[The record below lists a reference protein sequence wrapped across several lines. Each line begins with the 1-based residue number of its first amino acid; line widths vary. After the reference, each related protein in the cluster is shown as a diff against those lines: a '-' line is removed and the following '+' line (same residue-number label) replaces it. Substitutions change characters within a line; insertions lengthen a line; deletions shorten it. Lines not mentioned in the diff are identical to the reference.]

1 MNEDVKVIADFWNEF
16 SPKFDEEHATENLQ
30 EWRMILRKMI
40 GDPEGKEVLDIGTGT
55 GFLALMLAEIGC
67 SAYGVDVAEDMLAL
81 GREHAQER
89 EVTVDFRQAEGEH
102 LPFEDDRFDAIVN
115 ARVIWTLLEPQV
127 SFAEWKRV
135 LKPGGRV
142 MSFIRIDPDKKKR
155 DFNCY
160 GDLDEKLPLKN
171 ASGEEM
177 VAEMEKAG
185 YRNCKAILLPQEVTK
200 ADMTPWYAICGEK

>member
-16 SPKFDEEHATENLQ
+16 SPKFDEEHATEDLDG
-30 EWRMILRKMI
+30 WRKVLRDLL
-40 GDPEGKEVLDIGTGT
+40 GEPAGKEVLDIGTGT
-55 GFLALMLAEIGC
+55 GFLALMLAELGYG
-67 SAYGVDVAEDMLAL
+67 AYGVDVAEDMLAL
-81 GREHAQER
+81 GREHAQAR
-89 EVTVDFRQAEGEH
+89 HVSVDFRQGEGEH

-135 LKPGGRV
+135 LKPGGKV
-142 MSFIRIDPDKKKR
+142 LSFMRFHDTPEEH

-160 GDLDEKLPLKN
+160 GELDEKLPLKN
-171 ASGEEM
+171 VPKEVA

-185 YRNCKAILLPQEVTK
+185 YKNCKAILLPQEITK
-200 ADMTPWYAICGEK
+200 ADMSPWYAIYGEK